1 MNNINIE
8 KKYLFQPVRG
18 GAIAPIPP
26 PPMDPP
32 LTSELEAI
40 IYDQLS

>member
-1 MNNINIE
+1 MNNKNIE

-18 GAIAPIPP
+18 AIAPS

-32 LTSELEAI
+32 LINGGPEHLFSGL
-40 IYDQLS
+40 